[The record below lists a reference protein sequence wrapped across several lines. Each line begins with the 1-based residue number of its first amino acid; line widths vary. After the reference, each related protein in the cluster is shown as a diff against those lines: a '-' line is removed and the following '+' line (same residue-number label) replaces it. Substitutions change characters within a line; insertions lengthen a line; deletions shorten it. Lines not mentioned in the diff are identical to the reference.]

1 LNLGISDHQHHHD
14 GNQQPHVHLNHYPV
28 QQESVQGTDED
39 VLREVGRLDIPETTS
54 ISTIVT
60 KVEVEG
66 VSVEYI
72 EKTNETIIKPYRVCS
87 YFLSKIT
94 FFSTF

>member
-1 LNLGISDHQHHHD
+1 MNLGISDHPHHD
-14 GNQQPHVHLNHYPV
+14 GNQQPHIHLNHYPV

-66 VSVEYI
+66 VSLAT
-72 EKTNETIIKPYRVCS
+72 KTYEIILV
-87 YFLSKIT
+87 
-94 FFSTF
+94 